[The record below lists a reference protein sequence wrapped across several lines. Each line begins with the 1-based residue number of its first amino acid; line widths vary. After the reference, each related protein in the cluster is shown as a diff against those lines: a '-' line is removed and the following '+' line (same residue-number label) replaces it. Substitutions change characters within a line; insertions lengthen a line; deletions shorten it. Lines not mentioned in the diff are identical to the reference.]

1 MAIKSKSADGAAGT
15 DGAKGPDAKVG
26 PNHLYLVDGSG
37 YIFRAYHGLPPMTRR
52 DGTPVNAVFGFSQM
66 LMKLIADLE
75 TDYLVVIFDAARKNY
90 RNDIYADYKANRP
103 EAPEDLVPQF
113 ALIREATRAFNVAC
127 IEMEGYEAD
136 DLIATYAKAAVANGD
151 EVTVVSSDKDLMQ
164 LVSDKVTLLDP
175 MKQKRIGHAE
185 VMEKF
190 GVAPEKVL
198 DVLSLAGDAVDNVPG
213 VPGIGYKTAAELI
226 NIYGDLD
233 TLLARAGEIKQ
244 PKRRE
249 NLVNNADKARMSRD
263 LVRLE
268 EKVPVSEVYTDFVVR
283 PPDPGV
289 LLGFLKAQDFNR
301 LLARVGS
308 DLAARGL
315 KVTDLDLG
323 GAVEKPL
330 ADSFAPPKLSVAR
343 PGKENSKPV
352 ALGEQQAALL
362 ASLSKLP
369 DSKSYSCIQDEDGLR
384 LWIAKAREAG
394 LVAIDSETTSL
405 DPMQAE
411 LVGLSLAVAP
421 GEACYVPLGH
431 LDPTADQGALDLG
444 VAPGEAGGRPKQI
457 PMQTALDLLK
467 PLLEDDGVLKVGHNL
482 KYDRQVLASYG
493 VILRNV
499 DDSMVLSY
507 VLEGGLH
514 GHGMDELAE
523 LHFGHSTIKY
533 GDVTGTGRKQVTFDR
548 VNLDAA
554 TCYAAED
561 ADVTLRLHALLKPR
575 LVTDHMTTVY
585 ETLERPLIGVLA
597 DMERAGIKVDRA
609 VLHGLSADF
618 EKRMNLLSAEIQK
631 LAGREFNVGSP
642 KQLGEVLFDE
652 MGLPGGKKGK
662 TGAYATGADVLE
674 ELAAQGHDLPARVLD
689 WRQIAKLKS
698 TYSDALAEQIH
709 PKTGRV
715 HTSYGMTGAATGR
728 LSSNDP
734 NLQNIPVRT
743 EEGRK
748 IRRAFIAEAGCKLLS
763 ADYSQIE
770 LRLLAHVAGIDTL
783 KAAFRDGLDIHALTA
798 SEMFGVPVTGMD
810 PMIRRKAKAINFGI
824 IYGISAF
831 GLANQLGIPQGE
843 ASTYIKAYFE
853 RYPGIKD
860 YMERTKEIARKQGF
874 VTTIFGRKIH
884 VPWINDKIPARRS
897 FAERA
902 AINAP
907 LQGAAADIIKRAMI
921 RVPDALKAA
930 GLKATMLLQVHDEL
944 VFELPE
950 GEAEKTAKVVREV
963 MERATMPAL
972 ALDVP
977 LIVETGV
984 GDDWAAIH

>member
-1 MAIKSKSADGAAGT
+1 MAKAPAPPTSDK
-15 DGAKGPDAKVG
+15 PH
-26 PNHLYLVDGSG
+26 HLYLIDGSG
-37 YIFRAYHGLPPMTRR
+37 YIFRAYHALPPMTRR

-66 LMKLIADLE
+66 LLKLIADTE
-75 TDYLVVIFDAARKNY
+75 TDYLAVIFDAARKNY

-113 ALIREATRAFNVAC
+113 ALIRDAVRAFNVPC

-164 LVSDKVTLLDP
+164 LISDKVGLLDP
-175 MKQKRIGHAE
+175 MKQKRIGAAE

-226 NIYGDLD
+226 NTYGDLD

-249 NLVNNADKARMSRD
+249 NLLANADKARMSRD

-268 EKVPVSEVYTDFVVR
+268 ENVPVTEVYTDFGVQA
-283 PPDPGV
+283 PDPGK

-301 LLARVGS
+301 LLARIGS
-308 DLAARGL
+308 DLAARGV
-315 KVTDLDLG
+315 KVSELDLG
-323 GAVEKPL
+323 APPPDAKDLP
-330 ADSFAPPKLSVAR
+330 DSFAPPKLSVAR
-343 PGKENSKPV
+343 PGKSDMAPV

-362 ASLSKLP
+362 ASLSKMP
-369 DSKSYSCIQDEDGLR
+369 DSKSYSCIQDEDALR
-384 LWIAKAREAG
+384 LWVARARDAG
-394 LVAIDSETTSL
+394 LVAVDTETTSL
-405 DPMQAE
+405 DPMRAE
-411 LVGLSLAVAP
+411 LVGVSLAIVP
-421 GEACYVPLGH
+421 GEAAYLPLGH
-431 LDPTADQGALDLG
+431 IDPTVEAQASLGLDPLDLG
-444 VAPGEAGGRPKQI
+444 VAPGETTGRPRQI
-457 PMQTALDLLK
+457 PLQAALDLLK
-467 PLLEDDGVLKVGHNL
+467 PLLEDEGVLKIGHNI

-493 VILRNV
+493 VTLRNV

-514 GHGMDELAE
+514 GHGMDELAD

-533 GDVTGTGRKQVTFDR
+533 GDVTGSGRKQVTFDR
-548 VNLDAA
+548 VNLDSA

-561 ADVTLRLHALLKPR
+561 ADVTLRLHTLLKPR
-575 LVTDHMTTVY
+575 LVSDHMTTVY

-597 DMERAGIKVDRA
+597 DMERTGIKVDRD

-618 EKRMNLLSAEIQK
+618 EKRMHILEAEIQK

-642 KQLGEVLFDE
+642 KQLGEVLFDD
-652 MGLPGGKKGK
+652 MSLPGGKKGK

-674 ELAAQGHDLPARVLD
+674 ELAAQGHDLPRRVLE

-709 PKTGRV
+709 PTTGRV

-734 NLQNIPVRT
+734 NLQNIPIRT

-748 IRRAFIAEAGCKLLS
+748 IRRAFIAEKGCKLLS

-783 KAAFRDGLDIHALTA
+783 KKAFRDGLDIHAMTA
-798 SEMFGVPVTGMD
+798 SEMFGVPVKGMD

-831 GLANQLGIPQGE
+831 GLANQLSIPQGE

-921 RVPDALKAA
+921 RVPDALKDA
-930 GLKATMLLQVHDEL
+930 GLKARMLLQVHDEL

-963 MERATMPAL
+963 MERATLPAL
-972 ALDVP
+972 ELDVP

>member
-1 MAIKSKSADGAAGT
+1 MAKTPESGKPAAGT
-15 DGAKGPDAKVG
+15 PGK
-26 PNHLYLVDGSG
+26 PNHLYLIDGSG
-37 YIFRAYHGLPPMTRR
+37 YIFRAYHALPPMTRR

-66 LMKLIADLE
+66 LLKLIADTE
-75 TDYLVVIFDAARKNY
+75 TDYLAVIFDAARKNY

-113 ALIREATRAFNVAC
+113 ALIREATRAFNVPC

-164 LVSDKVTLLDP
+164 LVSDKVSLLDP

-190 GVAPEKVL
+190 GVAPDKVL

-213 VPGIGYKTAAELI
+213 VPGIGYKTAAELV

-249 NLVNNADKARMSRD
+249 NLLANADKARMSRD

-268 EKVPVSEVYTDFVVR
+268 DNAPVTETYTDFIVH

-308 DLAARGL
+308 DLAARGV
-315 KVTDLDLG
+315 KVSDLDLSAPAG
-323 GAVEKPL
+323 KETP
-330 ADSFAPPKLSVAR
+330 DSFAPPKLTVTR
-343 PGKENSKPV
+343 PGKSDAAPV

-362 ASLSKLP
+362 AGLSKMP
-369 DSKSYSCIQDEDGLR
+369 DSKSYSCIQDEDALR
-384 LWIAKAREAG
+384 LWIAKARDAG
-394 LVAIDSETTSL
+394 HVAVDSETTSL
-405 DPMQAE
+405 DPMKAE
-411 LVGLSLAVAP
+411 LVGISLAIVP
-421 GEACYVPLGH
+421 GEAAYLPLGH
-431 LDPTADQGALDLG
+431 IDPTADQGALDLG
-444 VAPGEAGGRPKQI
+444 VAPGETAGRPKQI
-457 PMQTALDLLK
+457 ALQTALDLLK
-467 PLLEDDGVLKVGHNL
+467 PLLEDEGVLKIGHNI
-482 KYDRQVLASYG
+482 KYDKQVLASYG
-493 VILRNV
+493 VDISPM

-514 GHGMDELAE
+514 GHGMDDLAE

-533 GDVTGTGRKQVTFDR
+533 GDVTGSGRKQVTFDR

-561 ADVTLRLHALLKPR
+561 ADVTLRLHSLLKPR
-575 LVTDHMTTVY
+575 LVSDHMVTVY

-597 DMERAGIKVDRA
+597 EMERAGIKVDRD

-618 EKRMNLLSAEIQK
+618 EKRMNILSADIQK

-642 KQLGEVLFDE
+642 KQLGEVLFDD
-652 MGLPGGKKGK
+652 MSLPGGKKGK

-674 ELAAQGHDLPARVLD
+674 ELAAQGHDLPARVLE
-689 WRQIAKLKS
+689 WRQIQKLKS
-698 TYSDALAEQIH
+698 TYSDALAEQIN

-715 HTSYGMTGAATGR
+715 HTSYSMTGAATGR

-748 IRRAFIAEAGCKLLS
+748 IRRAFIAEKGCKLLS

-783 KAAFRDGLDIHALTA
+783 KKAFRDGLDIHAMTA
-798 SEMFGVPVTGMD
+798 SEMFGVPVKGMD

-853 RYPGIKD
+853 RYPGIRD

-884 VPWINDKIPARRS
+884 VPWINDKVPSRRS

-921 RVPDALKAA
+921 RVPDALKSA
-930 GLKATMLLQVHDEL
+930 GLKARMLLQVHDEL

-950 GEAEKTAKVVREV
+950 GEAEKTAKIVREV
-963 MERATMPAL
+963 MERATLPAL
-972 ALDVP
+972 SLDVP

>member
-1 MAIKSKSADGAAGT
+1 MAKAPAPPAG
-15 DGAKGPDAKVG
+15 DKPH
-26 PNHLYLVDGSG
+26 HLYLIDGSG
-37 YIFRAYHGLPPMTRR
+37 YIFRAYHALPPMTRR

-66 LMKLIADLE
+66 LLKLIADTE
-75 TDYLVVIFDAARKNY
+75 TDYLAVIFDAARKNY

-103 EAPEDLVPQF
+103 EAPEDLIPQF
-113 ALIREATRAFNVAC
+113 ALIRDAVRAFNVPC

-164 LVSDKVTLLDP
+164 LISDKVGLLDP

-226 NIYGDLD
+226 NTYGDLD

-249 NLVNNADKARMSRD
+249 NLLANADKARMSRD

-268 EKVPVSEVYTDFVVR
+268 ENAPVTEAYTDFGVQ
-283 PPDPGV
+283 PPDPAK
-289 LLGFLKAQDFNR
+289 LLGFLKEQEFNR

-308 DLAARGL
+308 DLAARGV
-315 KVTDLDLG
+315 KVND
-323 GAVEKPL
+323 AL
-330 ADSFAPPKLSVAR
+330 AEAAAASEAKAIPDSFAPPKLTAHR
-343 PGKENSKPV
+343 PGKSDAAPV

-362 ASLSKLP
+362 AALSKLP
-369 DSKSYSCIQDEDGLR
+369 DSKSYTCLQDEDALR
-384 LWIAKAREAG
+384 LWVARARDAG
-394 LVAIDSETTSL
+394 LVAVDTETTSL
-405 DPMQAE
+405 DPMRAE
-411 LVGLSLAVAP
+411 LVGVSLAIVP
-421 GEACYVPLGH
+421 GEAAYLPLGH
-431 LDPTADQGALDLG
+431 IDPAAETQSSLALDLG
-444 VAPGEAGGRPKQI
+444 AAPGETGGRPRQI
-457 PMQTALDLLK
+457 PLQTALDLLK
-467 PLLEDDGVLKVGHNL
+467 PLLEDEGVLKVGHNI

-493 VILRNV
+493 VGIAPV

-514 GHGMDELAE
+514 GHGMDDLAE

-533 GDVTGTGRKQVTFDR
+533 GDVTGSGRKQVTFDR
-548 VNLDAA
+548 VALDSA

-561 ADVTLRLHALLKPR
+561 ADVTLRLHTLLKPR
-575 LVTDHMTTVY
+575 LVSDHMTTVY

-597 DMERAGIKVDRA
+597 DMERAGIKVDRE
-609 VLHGLSADF
+609 VLRGLSADF
-618 EKRMNLLSAEIQK
+618 EKRMHVLEAEIHK

-642 KQLGEVLFDE
+642 KQLGEVLFDD
-652 MGLPGGKKGK
+652 MSLPGGKKGK

-674 ELAAQGHDLPARVLD
+674 ELAAQGHDLPQRVLD
-689 WRQIAKLKS
+689 WRQIQKLKS
-698 TYSDALAEQIH
+698 TYSDALAEQIN
-709 PKTGRV
+709 PSTGRV

-734 NLQNIPVRT
+734 NLQNIPIRT

-748 IRRAFIAEAGCKLLS
+748 IRRAFIAEKGCKLLS

-783 KAAFRDGLDIHALTA
+783 KTAFRDGLDIHALTA
-798 SEMFGVPVTGMD
+798 SEMFGVPVKGMD

-824 IYGISAF
+824 IYGISGF

-843 ASTYIKAYFE
+843 ASSYIKAYFE
-853 RYPGIKD
+853 RYPGIRD

-884 VPWINDKIPARRS
+884 VPWINDKVPSRRS

-921 RVPDALKAA
+921 RVPDALKDA
-930 GLKATMLLQVHDEL
+930 GLKAKMLLQVHDEL
-944 VFELPE
+944 VFEMPE

-963 MERATMPAL
+963 MERATLPAL

-977 LIVETGV
+977 LIVETGL

>member
-1 MAIKSKSADGAAGT
+1 MAKQPEATGT
-15 DGAKGPDAKVG
+15 PGTPNK
-26 PNHLYLVDGSG
+26 PNHLYLIDGSG

-66 LMKLIADLE
+66 LMKLIGDLE
-75 TDYLVVIFDAARKNY
+75 TDYLAVIFDAARKNY

-113 ALIREATRAFNVAC
+113 ALIREATRAFNVPC

-185 VMEKF
+185 VHEKF

-226 NIYGDLD
+226 NTYGDLD

-268 EKVPVSEVYTDFVVR
+268 ENAPVTEVYTDFVIR
-283 PPDPGV
+283 PPDPAT

-323 GAVEKPL
+323 GAAAGDKPL
-330 ADSFAPPKLSVAR
+330 PDSFAPPKTSVAR
-343 PGKENSKPV
+343 PGKSDMAPV
-352 ALGEQQAALL
+352 ALGAQQATLL

-369 DSKSYSCIQDEDGLR
+369 DAKSYACVQDEAALKD
-384 LWIAKAREAG
+384 WIARCYEAG
-394 LVAIDSETTSL
+394 VIAVDTETDSL
-405 DPMQAE
+405 DPMQAA
-411 LVGLSLAVAP
+411 LIGVSLAVAP
-421 GEACYVPLGH
+421 GEACYIPLGH
-431 LDPTADQGALDLG
+431 VDPAAAQGAFDLG
-444 VAPGEAGGRPKQI
+444 ADPSQSQGRPKQI
-457 PMQTALDLLK
+457 DLAAALALLK
-467 PLLEDDGVLKVGHNL
+467 PLFESDGVLKVGHNI
-482 KYDRQVLASYG
+482 KYDRQVLSNYG
-493 VILRNV
+493 VTLNNV

-533 GDVTGTGRKQVTFDR
+533 ADVTGSGRKQVTFDS
-548 VNLDAA
+548 VALEPA
-554 TCYAAED
+554 TAYAAED
-561 ADVTLRLHALLKPR
+561 ADVTLRLQTLLKPR
-575 LVTDHMTTVY
+575 LVSDHMTTVY

-618 EKRMNLLSAEIQK
+618 EKRMHVLETDIHN

-652 MGLPGGKKGK
+652 MSLPGGKKGK

-748 IRRAFIAEAGCKLLS
+748 IRRAFIAEPGCKLLS

-783 KAAFRDGLDIHALTA
+783 KKAFRDGLDIHAMTA
-798 SEMFGVPVTGMD
+798 SEMFGVPVKGMD

-921 RVPDALKAA
+921 RVPDALRAA

-950 GEAEKTAKVVREV
+950 SEAEKTAKVVRDV
-963 MERATMPAL
+963 MERATLPAL
-972 ALDVP
+972 QLDVP

-984 GDDWAAIH
+984 GDDWAAIY

>member
-1 MAIKSKSADGAAGT
+1 MAKAPAQTAAGSESS
-15 DGAKGPDAKVG
+15 AGPK
-26 PNHLYLVDGSG
+26 HLYLIDGSG

-90 RNDIYADYKANRP
+90 RNDIYPAYKANRP

-113 ALIREATRAFNVAC
+113 ALIREATRAFNVPC

-185 VMEKF
+185 VHEKF

-226 NIYGDLD
+226 NTYGDLD

-249 NLVNNADKARMSRD
+249 NLLANIDKARMSRD

-268 EKVPVSEVYTDFVVR
+268 ENVPVSEIYTDFVIR

-289 LLGFLKAQDFNR
+289 LLGFLQAQDFNR

-323 GAVEKPL
+323 AATSGEKPL
-330 ADSFAPPKLSVAR
+330 PDSFAPPKLSVAR
-343 PGKENSKPV
+343 PGKSDAAPV
-352 ALGEQQAALL
+352 VLGEQQAALL
-362 ASLSKLP
+362 AGLSKMP
-369 DSKSYSCIQDEDGLR
+369 DSKSYHCIQDEDALR
-384 LWIAKAREAG
+384 LWIAKARDAG
-394 LVAIDSETTSL
+394 LVAFDSETTSL

-411 LVGLSLAVAP
+411 LVGISLAIVP
-421 GEACYVPLGH
+421 GEAAYLPLGH

-444 VAPGEAGGRPKQI
+444 VAPGETAGRPKQI
-457 PMQTALDLLK
+457 ALQTALDLLK
-467 PLLEDDGVLKVGHNL
+467 PLLEDEGVLKIGHNI
-482 KYDRQVLASYG
+482 KYDTQVLASYG
-493 VILRNV
+493 VRIGPV

-514 GHGMDELAE
+514 GHGMDELAD

-575 LVTDHMTTVY
+575 LVSDHMVTVY

-597 DMERAGIKVDRA
+597 DMERNGIKVDRE

-618 EKRMNLLSAEIQK
+618 EKRMHLLEAEIQK
-631 LAGREFNVGSP
+631 LAGRAFNVGSP

-652 MGLPGGKKGK
+652 MSLPGGKKGK

-748 IRRAFIAEAGCKLLS
+748 IRRAFIAEKGCKLLS

-783 KAAFRDGLDIHALTA
+783 KKAFRDGLDIHAMTA
-798 SEMFGVPVTGMD
+798 SEMFGVPVKGMD

-921 RVPDALKAA
+921 RVPDALKGA
-930 GLKATMLLQVHDEL
+930 GLKAKMLLQVHDEL

-950 GEAEKTAKVVREV
+950 GEADKTAKIVREV
-963 MERATMPAL
+963 MERATLPAL
-972 ALDVP
+972 ELDVP

>member
-1 MAIKSKSADGAAGT
+1 MAQTPETPKTATATAAVP
-15 DGAKGPDAKVG
+15 K
-26 PNHLYLVDGSG
+26 HLYLIDGSG

-75 TDYLVVIFDAARKNY
+75 TDYLAVIFDAARKNY

-113 ALIREATRAFNVAC
+113 ALIREATRAFNVPC

-136 DLIATYAKAAVANGD
+136 DLIATYTKAAVANGD

-185 VMEKF
+185 VHEKF

-249 NLVNNADKARMSRD
+249 NLLANIDQARMSRD

-268 EKVPVSEVYTDFVVR
+268 ENAPVTEIYTDFVIR
-283 PPDPGV
+283 PPDPAT

-323 GAVEKPL
+323 GAAAGDKPL
-330 ADSFAPPKLSVAR
+330 PDSFAPPKTSVTR
-343 PGKENSKPV
+343 PGKSDAAPV
-352 ALGEQQAALL
+352 ALGAQQAALL
-362 ASLSKLP
+362 ASLSKMP
-369 DSKSYSCIQDEDGLR
+369 DAKSYVCVQDEAALR
-384 LWIAKAREAG
+384 SWIARCHEAG
-394 LVAIDSETTSL
+394 VIAVDTETNSL

-411 LVGLSLAVAP
+411 LIGVSLAVAP
-421 GEACYVPLGH
+421 GEACYIPLGH
-431 LDPTADQGALDLG
+431 VDPAAAQGAFDLG
-444 VAPGEAGGRPKQI
+444 ADPSQTQGRPKQI
-457 PMQTALDLLK
+457 DLAAALALLK
-467 PLLEDDGVLKVGHNL
+467 PLLESDGVLKIGHNI
-482 KYDRQVLASYG
+482 KYDRQVLSSYG
-493 VILRNV
+493 VTLQNV

-533 GDVTGTGRKQVTFDR
+533 ADVTGTGRKQVTFDS
-548 VNLDAA
+548 VALEPA
-554 TCYAAED
+554 TAYAAED
-561 ADVTLRLHALLKPR
+561 ADVTLRLQTLLKPR
-575 LVTDHMTTVY
+575 LAVDHMTTVY

-618 EKRMNLLSAEIQK
+618 EKRMHVLETDIHK

-652 MGLPGGKKGK
+652 MSLPGGKKGK

-748 IRRAFIAEAGCKLLS
+748 IRRAFIAEPGCKLLS

-783 KAAFRDGLDIHALTA
+783 KKAFRDGLDIHAMTA
-798 SEMFGVPVTGMD
+798 SEMFGVPVKGMD

-831 GLANQLGIPQGE
+831 GLANQLSIPQGE

-950 GEAEKTAKVVREV
+950 GEADKTAKVVCEV
-963 MERATMPAL
+963 MERATLPAL
-972 ALDVP
+972 QLDVP

>member
-1 MAIKSKSADGAAGT
+1 MAKTPATKAAG
-15 DGAKGPDAKVG
+15 K

-37 YIFRAYHGLPPMTRR
+37 YIFRAYHALPPMTRR

-66 LMKLIADLE
+66 LLKLIADLE
-75 TDYLVVIFDAARKNY
+75 TDYLAVIFDAARKNY

-103 EAPEDLVPQF
+103 DAPEDLIPQF
-113 ALIREATRAFNVAC
+113 ALIRDATRAFNVPC

-175 MKQKRIGHAE
+175 MKQKRIGAPE
-185 VMEKF
+185 VLEKF
-190 GVAPEKVL
+190 GVTPDKVQ
-198 DVLSLAGDAVDNVPG
+198 DVLALAGDAVDNVPG

-226 NIYGDLD
+226 NAYGDLD

-268 EKVPVSEVYTDFVVR
+268 DQAPVTEQYTDFVVQA
-283 PPDPGV
+283 PDPGK

-308 DLAARGL
+308 DLAARGV
-315 KVTDLDLG
+315 KVSELDLG
-323 GAVEKPL
+323 APATEGKEVP
-330 ADSFAPPKLSVAR
+330 DSFKPPKIGVAR

-362 ASLSKLP
+362 ASLTKLP

-384 LWIAKAREAG
+384 LWVAKARDAG
-394 LVAIDSETTSL
+394 LVAVDTETTSL

-411 LVGLSLAVAP
+411 LVGVSLAIAP
-421 GEACYVPLGH
+421 GEAAYLPLGH
-431 LDPTADQGALDLG
+431 IDPGSEQQGALDLG
-444 VAPGEAGGRPKQI
+444 VAPGESAGRPKQVGL
-457 PMQTALDLLK
+457 QTALDILK
-467 PLLEDDGVLKVGHNL
+467 PLLEDEGVLKVGHNI
-482 KYDRQVLASYG
+482 KYDRQVMASYG
-493 VILRNV
+493 VALGPV
-499 DDSMVLSY
+499 DDSMVLSF
-507 VLEGGLH
+507 VLEAGLH
-514 GHGMDELAE
+514 GHGMDDLAE

-533 GDVTGTGRKQVTFDR
+533 ADVTGTGRKQVTFDR
-548 VNLDAA
+548 VALDSA

-561 ADVTLRLHALLKPR
+561 ADVTFRLHALLKPR
-575 LVTDHMTTVY
+575 LVSDRMTTVY

-618 EKRMNLLSAEIQK
+618 EKRMRVLEAEIHK
-631 LAGREFNVGSP
+631 LANREFNVGSP

-715 HTSYGMTGAATGR
+715 HTNYGMTGAATGR

-748 IRRAFIAEAGCKLLS
+748 IRRAFIAEKGHKLLS

-783 KAAFRDGLDIHALTA
+783 KKAFRDGLDIHAMTA
-798 SEMFGVPVTGMD
+798 SEMFGVPVKGMD
-810 PMIRRKAKAINFGI
+810 PMVRRKAKAINFGI

-843 ASTYIKAYFE
+843 ASSYIKAYFE

-921 RVPDALKAA
+921 RVPAALKAA
-930 GLKATMLLQVHDEL
+930 GLNAKMLLQVHDEL

-950 GEAEKTAKVVREV
+950 GEAEKTAQIVREV
-963 MERATMPAL
+963 MERATLPARE
-972 ALDVP
+972 LDVP

>member
-1 MAIKSKSADGAAGT
+1 MAKPPASAPAANNASG
-15 DGAKGPDAKVG
+15 GK

-37 YIFRAYHGLPPMTRR
+37 YIFRAYHALPPMTRR

-66 LMKLIADLE
+66 LLKLIADLE
-75 TDYLVVIFDAARKNY
+75 TDYLAVIFDAARKNY

-103 EAPEDLVPQF
+103 DAPEDLIPQF
-113 ALIREATRAFNVAC
+113 ALIRDATRAFNVPC

-175 MKQKRIGHAE
+175 MKQKRIGAPE
-185 VMEKF
+185 VLEKF
-190 GVAPEKVL
+190 GVTPDKVQ
-198 DVLSLAGDAVDNVPG
+198 DVLALAGDAVDNVPG

-226 NIYGDLD
+226 NAYGDLD

-268 EKVPVSEVYTDFVVR
+268 DKVPVAELYTEFAIR
-283 PPDPGV
+283 PPDPGK

-308 DLAARGL
+308 DLAARGV
-315 KVTDLDLG
+315 KVSELDLG
-323 GAVEKPL
+323 APAAEKPVP
-330 ADSFAPPKLSVAR
+330 DSFAPPTIGVAR

-369 DSKSYSCIQDEDGLR
+369 DAKSYSCIQDEDGLR
-384 LWIAKAREAG
+384 LWVAKARDAG
-394 LVAIDSETTSL
+394 LVAVDTETTSL

-411 LVGLSLAVAP
+411 LVGVSLAVAP
-421 GEACYVPLGH
+421 GEAAYLPLGH
-431 LDPTADQGALDLG
+431 IDPASAEQGALDLG
-444 VAPGEAGGRPKQI
+444 VAPGESAGRPKQVAL
-457 PMQTALDLLK
+457 QAALDILK
-467 PLLEDDGVLKVGHNL
+467 PLLEDQGVLKVGHNI

-493 VILRNV
+493 VALGPV

-533 GDVTGTGRKQVTFDR
+533 ADVTGSGRKQVTFDR
-548 VNLDAA
+548 VALDAA
-554 TCYAAED
+554 TGYAAED
-561 ADVTLRLHALLKPR
+561 ADVTFRLHALLKPR
-575 LVTDHMTTVY
+575 LVSDRMTTVY

-618 EKRMNLLSAEIQK
+618 EKRMRVLEAEIHK
-631 LAGREFNVGSP
+631 LAGHEFNVGSP

-652 MGLPGGKKGK
+652 MSLPGGKKGK

-674 ELAAQGHDLPARVLD
+674 ELAAQGHDLPARVLE
-689 WRQIAKLKS
+689 WRQIQKLKS

-748 IRRAFIAEAGCKLLS
+748 IRRAFIAEKGHKLLS

-783 KAAFRDGLDIHALTA
+783 KQAFRDGLDIHAMTA
-798 SEMFGVPVTGMD
+798 SEMFGVPVKGMD
-810 PMIRRKAKAINFGI
+810 PMVRRKAKAINFGI

-843 ASTYIKAYFE
+843 ASAYIKAYFE

-860 YMERTKEIARKQGF
+860 YMERTKELCRKQGY
-874 VTTIFGRKIH
+874 VSTIFGRRIH

-930 GLKATMLLQVHDEL
+930 GLQAKMLLQVHDEL

-950 GEAEKTAKVVREV
+950 GEAEKTAKIVREV
-963 MERATMPAL
+963 MERATLPAL
-972 ALDVP
+972 SLDVP